1 MLIVLEGCD
10 GSGKST
16 LACSLSRLLDA
27 EIIHCSST
35 TPNTKEFFEEI
46 IEASRTRNIIADR
59 FCYGQFVYQPIGER
73 PLGNIGDLNMLEVK
87 MLDAGAKVVW
97 VHASDETI
105 EQRLKYRNETVING
119 LDIRDVQSKFR
130 ELFEE
135 YSLFCNTYNFW
146 NTDF

>member
-1 MLIVLEGCD
+1 
-10 GSGKST
+10 
-16 LACSLSRLLDA
+16 
-27 EIIHCSST
+27 
-35 TPNTKEFFEEI
+35 
-46 IEASRTRNIIADR
+46 
-59 FCYGQFVYQPIGER
+59 
-73 PLGNIGDLNMLEVK
+73 MLEVK

-135 YSLFCNTYNFW
+135 YSLFCNTYNSW